1 MQCFNTHSAWCAA
14 PRGELTQ
21 SACVCVVV
29 AALLLYFSSSPM
41 HPHWCAR
48 KTLLSLPSTTRVKAE
63 ARFSWCALLLSFAK
77 GNIFNTARTHTQLNM
92 LPVVI
97 KCLQYIYLLN
107 CIVVFS
113 EGLPRRFNLYQSY
126 RPKNPCAPPQTC
138 CWCSLHISQ
147 SVLLKYVNPW
157 SYKFNSCP
165 ASDHILKS
173 VGF

>member
-1 MQCFNTHSAWCAA
+1 MRC
-14 PRGELTQ
+14 TQ
-21 SACVCVVV
+21 GRAYADRLRLCVE

-77 GNIFNTARTHTQLNM
+77 GNIFNTPRTHVAEHAACCHKVPTVHLFVE
-92 LPVVI
+92 LDYCFFWRSICIRVI
-97 KCLQYIYLLN
+97 VRKTL
-107 CIVVFS
+107 
-113 EGLPRRFNLYQSY
+113 
-126 RPKNPCAPPQTC
+126 APLACEWTPQTC
-138 CWCSLHISQ
+138 SWCSLHISE
-147 SVLLKYVNPW
+147 SVLLKYVNPG